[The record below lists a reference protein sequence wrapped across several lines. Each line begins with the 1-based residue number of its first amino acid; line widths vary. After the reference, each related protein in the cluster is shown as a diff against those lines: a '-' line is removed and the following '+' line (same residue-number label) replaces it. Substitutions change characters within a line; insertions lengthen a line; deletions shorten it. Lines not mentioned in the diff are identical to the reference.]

1 MAYRVTFIIILAVFA
16 SFHTHAQTSQ
26 REYALKA
33 GLIFNFA
40 LYSQT
45 VNSILADNSH
55 YVICSASKPFIDVAR
70 KTLAQK
76 KIRQRDVHVQLI
88 PLLLP
93 DSQSCHIIFFDKQES
108 YAQYQSS
115 HNNNLKHTLLI
126 GAAPNFIDLGG
137 HINFI
142 RISGK
147 IRFEIN
153 PEQLQASGIKVSSK
167 VIRLGKVKMKSS
179 L

>member
-1 MAYRVTFIIILAVFA
+1 MTYRVILFILLAVFA
-16 SFHTHAQTSQ
+16 SFHLNAQTSQ
-26 REYALKA
+26 REYALQA

-40 LYSQT
+40 LYSHTSNT
-45 VNSILADNSH
+45 VLADNSH
-55 YVICSASKPFIDVAR
+55 YVICSSSKPFIDAAQ

-76 KIRQRDVHVQLI
+76 KIRQRGVKVQHYQ
-88 PLLLP
+88 PLRS
-93 DSQSCHIIFFDKQES
+93 DTKSCHIIFFDNQTS
-108 YAQYQSS
+108 YSQYRASQK
-115 HNNNLKHTLLI
+115 NKPTHTMLI
-126 GAAPNFIDLGG
+126 GSIPSFIDLGG

-142 RISGK
+142 RIGGK

-167 VIRLGKVKMKSS
+167 VIRLGKVKVSNN